1 VTPRPYSLGRR
12 QQSTDETRA
21 RIIAAART
29 LLASADGARALTI
42 DAVAREAGVT
52 RATVY
57 QQIESKQRLLGEV
70 LDQLAFE
77 GGLHRVR
84 AMISELPP
92 EEALD
97 ALLATI
103 VRFWASDRTLHLHLS
118 ALVEIDPELR
128 EILHERRERRRKSIT
143 LALTRLDPALGRSPD
158 RLAEAVDAV
167 FALTSPIML
176 DALASRRRSVAR
188 ITRIVQR
195 LARAAIPPE

>member
-1 VTPRPYSLGRR
+1 MTPRPYALGRR
-12 QQSTDETRA
+12 QQSADETRS

-29 LLASADGARALTI
+29 LLATADGARALTI

-57 QQIESKQRLLGEV
+57 QQMESKQRLLGEV

-84 AMISELPP
+84 AMIAERPGD
-92 EEALD
+92 EALD
-97 ALLATI
+97 VVLETI
-103 VRFWASDRTLHLHLS
+103 VRFWASDRTLHRHLS
-118 ALVEIDPELR
+118 ALAEIDAELR
-128 EILHERRERRRKSIT
+128 EVLHERRERRRKSIT
-143 LALTRLDPALGRSPD
+143 MALVKLDPALDRSPD

-188 ITRIVQR
+188 ITKIVQR

>member
-1 VTPRPYSLGRR
+1 MTPRPYALGRR
-12 QQSTDETRA
+12 QQSADETRS

-29 LLASADGARALTI
+29 LLATADGARALTI

-57 QQIESKQRLLGEV
+57 QQMESKQRLLGEV

-84 AMISELPP
+84 AMIAERPAD
-92 EEALD
+92 EALD
-97 ALLATI
+97 VVLETI
-103 VRFWASDRTLHLHLS
+103 VRFWASDRTLHRHLS
-118 ALVEIDPELR
+118 ALAEIDAELR
-128 EILHERRERRRKSIT
+128 EVLHERRERRRKSIT
-143 LALTRLDPALGRSPD
+143 MALVKLDPALDRSPD

-188 ITRIVQR
+188 ITKIVQR